1 MLLSDKKAVIT
12 GSNRGIGKKILEVF
26 SENGAD
32 VYACVRKKNSD
43 FDIFCENL
51 QKKND
56 NKIIPVELDL
66 GNSSS
71 IDNASKEI
79 SKDFGKIDILVN
91 NAGIIENNLF
101 QMSKIENI
109 KNILEINFFGT
120 VEFTQKMI
128 KLMIKNKS
136 GTIINISST
145 SALDNTVGRTAYS
158 ASKAALNS
166 HSVTLSRELGRNN
179 IRVNSIAPGL
189 TDTDMMRNFTATKF
203 IEETSN
209 NVSLKRIGK
218 PQEIANVSLFLASDL
233 SSYMTGQIIRVDGG
247 M

>member
-26 SENGAD
+26 SENGAKI
-32 VYACVRKKNSD
+32 YACSRKKDKNFISY
-43 FDIFCENL
+43 CETL
-51 QKKND
+51 QKKN
-56 NKIIPVELDL
+56 NNQIIPVELDL

-79 SKDFGKIDILVN
+79 SGDLGKIDVLVN

-109 KNILEINFFGT
+109 KNIFQVNFFAT
-120 VEFTQKMI
+120 LEFTQKMI
-128 KLMIKNKS
+128 KPMIKNKS
-136 GTIINISST
+136 GSIIYISST
-145 SALDNTVGRTAYS
+145 SAFDNTVGRTAYS
-158 ASKAALNS
+158 ASKSALTS
-166 HSVTLSRELGRNN
+166 HSITLSRELGRNN

-189 TDTDMMRNFTATKF
+189 TDTDMMRNFTAEKF
-203 IEETSN
+203 IEEVSN

-218 PQEIANVSLFLASDL
+218 PLDIANLALFLASDL
-233 SSYMTGQIIRVDGG
+233 SSYITGQTIRVDGG